1 MRRGL
6 TLIELIFTMVIVAIV
21 FTVVPKMIFAF
32 NQSARTTVKE
42 DALYNAFALM
52 GAIVNLPWDAQN
64 VDHDDI
70 LHTDETAF
78 GCDASTYSRI
88 GGFGSRLC
96 PNALDA
102 TADLGREDDA
112 YDDLD
117 DYEGFETNASSAC
130 RVKYTLGA
138 RVLYIADPAAPSE
151 SSVTVDLDG
160 LGGVD
165 HTSDLKEVQVSVRYA
180 PGNRKGGFCKT
191 IYYDSANLGLVSVK
205 GIHN

>member
-32 NQSARTTVKE
+32 NKSAETTVKE

-70 LHTDETAF
+70 LHVDETAF
-78 GCDASTYSRI
+78 ACDASTYSRI

-96 PNALDA
+96 PNNLDA
-102 TADLGREDDA
+102 TANPGKEDA
-112 YDDLD
+112 SYDDMD
-117 DYEGFETNASSAC
+117 DYNGYETNTSSAC
-130 RVKYTLGA
+130 RTKYTLDA
-138 RVLYIADPAAPSE
+138 EVVYMADPATLTVT
-151 SSVTVDLDG
+151 SVTVDLDG
-160 LGGVD
+160 LGTVS
-165 HTSDLKEVQVSVRYA
+165 HTSDIKEVRVKVTYA
-180 PGNRKGGFCKT
+180 PGNRKTPFCKT
-191 IYYDSANLGLVSVK
+191 LYYNSANLGLVSVK